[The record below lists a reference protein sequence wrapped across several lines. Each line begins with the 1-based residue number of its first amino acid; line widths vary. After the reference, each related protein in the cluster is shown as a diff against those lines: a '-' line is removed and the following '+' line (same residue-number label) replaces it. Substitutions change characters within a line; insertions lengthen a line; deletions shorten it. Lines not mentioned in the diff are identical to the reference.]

1 MPFVPALGQSD
12 FRALREAGAGYV
24 DKTGFIRQLLAD
36 PTQVTLFPRPRR
48 FGKTLNLSSLAYFLE
63 RRDEDLSALFQD
75 LAVWQDPAARAH
87 FQQHPVLFLTFKDVK
102 ARSYADAWRVSACR
116 YRRSIASTRSSSGV
130 TRCAPRR

>member
-63 RRDEDLSALFQD
+63 RRDEISL
-75 LAVWQDPAARAH
+75 
-87 FQQHPVLFLTFKDVK
+87 
-102 ARSYADAWRVSACR
+102 
-116 YRRSIASTRSSSGV
+116 RSSRTSPCGK
-130 TRCAPRR
+130 TLRPALTSSSTLSYF